1 MLVLS
6 RKENE
11 RIQIGDEIVLTITGI
26 KGNRVSVGI
35 EAPREVA
42 IRRSELHQFA
52 ADRQDHRN
60 SNSRRRQV
68 A

>member
-11 RIQIGDEIVLTITGI
+11 RIQIGDEIVLTITAI

-35 EAPREVA
+35 DAPQEVA
-42 IRRSELHQFA
+42 IRRGELHHIA
-52 ADRQDHRN
+52 TDRQDQGK
-60 SNSRRRQV
+60 SNSRRRRV

>member
-11 RIQIGDEIVLTITGI
+11 RIQIGDEIVLTITAI

-42 IRRSELHQFA
+42 IHRSELHQFA

>member
-11 RIQIGDEIVLTITGI
+11 RIQIGDEIVLTITAI

-35 EAPREVA
+35 DAPQEVA
-42 IRRSELHQFA
+42 IRRGELHRIA
-52 ADRQDHRN
+52 TDRQDHAK
-60 SNSRRRQV
+60 SNPRRRRV

>member
-11 RIQIGDEIVLTITGI
+11 RIQIGDEIVLTITAI

-35 EAPREVA
+35 DAPKEVA
-42 IRRSELHQFA
+42 IRRSELGLSGA
-52 ADRQDHRN
+52 CEPGTRPSD
-60 SNSRRRQV
+60 SRRRHV